1 MTAMRMVVGE
11 DVLPG
16 TILGVPRDGHVTMV
30 TCEEVEGRKS
40 RMVVNMPRWK
50 WDTTMVNPIS

>member
-1 MTAMRMVVGE
+1 MVVGE

-30 TCEEVEGRKS
+30 TCEEVEGRR
-40 RMVVNMPRWK
+40 RMVVNMPSWK
-50 WDTTMVNPIS
+50 WDTTMVKPIH